1 MSLLAVGVLG
11 RLAARLR
18 SREAPVAVLG
28 LGYVGLPLLVA
39 AGSAGFPVI
48 GFDTAADRIAQLR
61 RGRSYIGDVTD
72 SEVAALGGV
81 EISADPAILDRAE
94 VLVICVP
101 TPLTDHAPDLTHV
114 RRAAEAAAAHLS
126 AGRLVILQSTT
137 YPGTTEDILRP
148 ILETSG
154 LIAGRDFALAYSPE
168 RIDPGQVSFGIHNTP
183 KVVGGCT
190 DRCRDLTV
198 SFYSSFVDQV
208 VVTRSPREAEM
219 AKLIENTFRQ
229 VNIALVNEL
238 ATAAQELGVDIW
250 GALEA
255 ASTKPFGYMPFWPG
269 PGVGGHCIAIDPSYL
284 SWRAS
289 QALGHG
295 LGFIEHANQVNDQM
309 PAYIVSRIGEML
321 NDAGKALKG
330 ARVLVVG
337 VTYKSGVE
345 DMRGSPALAVMGRLA
360 RKGTAISYHDP
371 YVGSVPLAGSRLES
385 LPLDA
390 ATVGRH
396 DLVAILTAHPDIDY
410 ASLVRAAQL
419 VFDARGVTVEI
430 DAPNVSRL

>member
-1 MSLLAVGVLG
+1 MSLLAVGALG
-11 RLAARLR
+11 RLAGRLR

-48 GFDTAADRIAQLR
+48 GFDTAADRVAQLR

-81 EISADPAILDRAE
+81 EFAADPAILDRAE
-94 VLVICVP
+94 VLIICVP

-114 RRAAEAAAAHLS
+114 RRAAEAAATHLA

-137 YPGTTEDILRP
+137 YPGTTEDVLRP

-154 LIAGRDFALAYSPE
+154 LVVGRDFALAYSPE
-168 RIDPGQVSFGIHNTP
+168 RIDPGQASFGIRNTP

-198 SFYSSFVDQV
+198 SFYSSFVDRV
-208 VVTRSPREAEM
+208 VVTQSPREAEM
-219 AKLIENTFRQ
+219 AKLIENTYRQ

-238 ATAAQELGVDIW
+238 AVAARELGVDIW

-295 LGFIEHANQVNDQM
+295 LGFIEHANQVNNEM
-309 PAYIVSRIGEML
+309 PGYIVSRISETM
-321 NDAGKALKG
+321 NDAGKALKDS
-330 ARVLVVG
+330 RVLVVG

-345 DMRGSPALAVMGRLA
+345 DMRGSPALAVMERLA

-371 YVGSVPLAGSRLES
+371 YVGSVPLAGRRLVS

-390 ATVGRH
+390 GTVGRH
-396 DLVAILTAHPDIDY
+396 DLVAILTAHADIDY
-410 ASLVRAAQL
+410 ASLVHAAQL
-419 VFDARGVTVEI
+419 VFDARGVTVGK
-430 DAPNVSRL
+430 DASNVVRL

>member
-1 MSLLAVGVLG
+1 MSLLAVGALERLAG
-11 RLAARLR
+11 RLRA
-18 SREAPVAVLG
+18 REAPVAVLG

-39 AGSAGFPVI
+39 AGSAGYPVI
-48 GFDTAADRIAQLR
+48 GFDTAVDRVAQLR

-72 SEVAALGGV
+72 SEVAALGGP
-81 EISADPAILDRAE
+81 EYSADPAILDRAE

-101 TPLTDHAPDLTHV
+101 TPLTEHAPDLTHV
-114 RRAAEAAAAHLS
+114 RRAAEAAAAHLA

-137 YPGTTEDILRP
+137 YPGTTEDVLRP

-154 LIAGRDFALAYSPE
+154 LVAGRDFALAYSPE
-168 RIDPGQVSFGIHNTP
+168 RIDPGQASFGIRNTP
-183 KVVGGCT
+183 KVVGGYT

-284 SWRAS
+284 SWSAS

-295 LGFIEHANQVNDQM
+295 LGFIEHANQVNNQM
-309 PAYIVSRIGEML
+309 PAYIVSRIGETL

-330 ARVLVVG
+330 SRVLVVG

-345 DMRGSPALAVMGRLA
+345 DMRGSPALAVMERLA
-360 RKGTAISYHDP
+360 RKGTALSYHDP
-371 YVGSVPLAGSRLES
+371 HVGSVPLAGSRLES

-390 ATVGRH
+390 GTIGRH
-396 DLVAILTAHPDIDY
+396 DLVAILTAHPHIDY
-410 ASLVRAAQL
+410 PSLVRAARL
-419 VFDARGVTVEI
+419 VFDARGVTVGI
-430 DAPNVSRL
+430 DAPNVVRL

>member
-1 MSLLAVGVLG
+1 MSLLAVGALG
-11 RLAARLR
+11 RLAGRLR

-28 LGYVGLPLLVA
+28 LGYVGLPLLMA

-72 SEVAALGGV
+72 SEVAALVGV
-81 EISADPAILDRAE
+81 ELSADPAILDRAE

-190 DRCRDLTV
+190 DGCRDLTV

-309 PAYIVSRIGEML
+309 PAYIVSRLGETL
-321 NDAGKALKG
+321 NDAGKALEG

-345 DMRGSPALAVMGRLA
+345 DMRGSPALAVMERLA

-371 YVGSVPLAGSRLES
+371 YVRSVALAGRRLVS

-390 ATVGRH
+390 GTVGRH
-396 DLVAILTAHPDIDY
+396 DLVAILTAHADIDY
-410 ASLVRAAQL
+410 VSLVHAAQL
-419 VFDARGVTVEI
+419 VFDARGVTVGK
-430 DAPNVSRL
+430 DAPNVVRL